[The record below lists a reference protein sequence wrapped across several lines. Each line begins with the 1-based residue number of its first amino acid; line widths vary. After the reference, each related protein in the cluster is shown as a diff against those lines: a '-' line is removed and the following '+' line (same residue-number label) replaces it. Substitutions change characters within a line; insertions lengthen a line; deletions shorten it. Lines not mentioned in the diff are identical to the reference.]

1 MTILRH
7 MGLKLLNSKK
17 LQGLKGNM
25 KLSSA
30 MPLDRNRWL
39 GHTLPSGD
47 FMVMFIYHQ
56 GTLSM
61 GMAECEYDL
70 VKNMQVVACQD
81 NPDNLL
87 SFFENVTFE
96 DILLLLDWECDDYL
110 DAYYN

>member
-1 MTILRH
+1 
-7 MGLKLLNSKK
+7 MGLKLLNNKK
-17 LQGLKGNM
+17 LKGLKGNM

-30 MPLDRNRWL
+30 MPLDKNKWL

-70 VKNMQVVACQD
+70 ISNMQVVAVMD
-81 NPDNLL
+81 NPLE
-87 SFFENVTFE
+87 FFQNIVFE
-96 DILLLLDWECDDYL
+96 DILLLLDWECADYMN
-110 DAYYN
+110 AYYD

>member
-1 MTILRH
+1 

-87 SFFENVTFE
+87 SFFENITFE

>member
-1 MTILRH
+1 
-7 MGLKLLNSKK
+7 MGLKLISKK
-17 LQGLKGNM
+17 KLKGLKGNM

-30 MPLDRNRWL
+30 MPLDKNKWL

-70 VKNMQVVACQD
+70 ISNMQVVAVMD
-81 NPDNLL
+81 NPLE
-87 SFFENVTFE
+87 FFQNIVFE
-96 DILLLLDWECDDYL
+96 DILLLLDWECADYMN
-110 DAYYN
+110 AYYD

>member
-1 MTILRH
+1 
-7 MGLKLLNSKK
+7 MGLKLLNNKK
-17 LQGLKGNM
+17 LKGLKGNM

-30 MPLDRNRWL
+30 MPLDKNKWL

-70 VKNMQVVACQD
+70 ISNMQVVAVMD
-81 NPDNLL
+81 NPLE
-87 SFFENVTFE
+87 FFQNVVFE
-96 DILLLLDWECDDYL
+96 DILLLLDWECDDYMN
-110 DAYYN
+110 AYYD